1 MSWVDTDP
9 KYAFLGGKDR
19 WENSSSVNSGPQGAS
34 QASWTQPAKH
44 HASWSE
50 LCYMADDDKKEHLTR
65 CIPPDESMLE
75 EQNIIA
81 EVDTVYMSV
90 ME

>member
-34 QASWTQPAKH
+34 QAS
-44 HASWSE
+44 E
-50 LCYMADDDKKEHLTR
+50 LNLPNTMPPGLSYVTWQMMTR
-65 CIPPDESMLE
+65 KSTLQDAFPPDESMLE